1 MTDPVIRPRPLSD
14 EEQLRPTIALAFA
27 RVHKAAFGVALGVAG
42 ALVMGALTVLVL
54 VRPAAAG
61 FPLHLMSE
69 YFAGYSVSW
78 PGVFIGMAWGFAVT
92 FVAGWFL
99 AFCRNLSVAITAF
112 TIRTRAEL
120 EQTRTFLDHI

>member
-1 MTDPVIRPRPLSD
+1 MANSTMRSASSPED
-14 EEQLRPTIALAFA
+14 ELRPTIEQAFA
-27 RVHKAAFGVALGVAG
+27 RVHKAAFGVAVGTAG
-42 ALVMGALTVLVL
+42 ALVMGALTVMVL
-54 VRPAAAG
+54 VSPAAAT

-69 YFAGYSVSW
+69 YFAGYTVTW
-78 PGVFIGMAWGFAVT
+78 PGVFIGMAWGFAVA

-112 TIRTRAEL
+112 SIRTRAEI